1 MRDFTTGDK
10 LFGAL
15 EKVPEK
21 IDPEIEL
28 HLGCAGCETRILE
41 VGEILFH
48 PPRRLREDLEAGA
61 ECDGEATLGY
71 LSHPAD
77 ATSRAKRSVVDTVDP
92 DSILKIGL
100 VVADEEHWP
109 EARLQRHSKIDLRF
123 VTGDYDEQRIE
134 ASRKIHGH
142 VVRTPTDDGSESVLL
157 DHGETNRQGPR
168 LARFR
173 FRKSRAFNRFDTCGA
188 RLGRRIGPRSRW
200 IGRRIGAGSW
210 GIGAGSWGIGLP
222 GRRRHRRGV
231 GALRLSVS
239 PSRDMV
245 GALGHYRR
253 SDQQARQRAR
263 DP

>member
-1 MRDFTTGDK
+1 
-10 LFGAL
+10 
-15 EKVPEK
+15 
-21 IDPEIEL
+21 
-28 HLGCAGCETRILE
+28 
-41 VGEILFH
+41 
-48 PPRRLREDLEAGA
+48 
-61 ECDGEATLGY
+61 
-71 LSHPAD
+71 
-77 ATSRAKRSVVDTVDP
+77 
-92 DSILKIGL
+92 
-100 VVADEEHWP
+100 
-109 EARLQRHSKIDLRF
+109 
-123 VTGDYDEQRIE
+123 
-134 ASRKIHGH
+134 

-210 GIGAGSWGIGLP
+210 GIGAGSWGIGAGSWGIGAGSWGIGLP